1 MALDPT
7 IISSTIS
14 AVGGILAGFL
24 GGKGVAKHQ
33 ADKKCERVCS
43 LMLNGFDK
51 LLTALEVTGE
61 PPAAKTAIR
70 EARDTIIVAR
80 TFLGMSGA
88 GDMGHDNR
96 NN

>member
-33 ADKKCERVCS
+33 GDKRCERIAA
-43 LMLNGFDK
+43 LMVNGFDK
-51 LLTALEVTGE
+51 LLTALEITGE
-61 PPAAKTAIR
+61 PPEMRQAIR
-70 EARDTIIVAR
+70 EARDVIAIAKGH
-80 TFLGMSGA
+80 LGYISGA
-88 GDMGHDNR
+88 DSTNY
-96 NN
+96 